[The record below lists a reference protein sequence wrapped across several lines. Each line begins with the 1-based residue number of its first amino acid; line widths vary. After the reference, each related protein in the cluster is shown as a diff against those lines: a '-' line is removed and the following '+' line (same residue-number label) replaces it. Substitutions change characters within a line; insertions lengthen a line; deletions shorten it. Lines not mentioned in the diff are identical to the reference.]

1 MRRVSKPN
9 PKAHALCQPLFT
21 FHRKTWDALGAME
34 WTSNLPDVMKQL
46 IEIRNTARNAH
57 K

>member
-21 FHRKTWDALGAME
+21 FHRKTWDAFGAVE
-34 WTSNLPDVMKQL
+34 WTSNLPDAMKQL
-46 IEIRNTARNAH
+46 IEIRDTARNAH